1 MSGYGVG
8 EAEMPAGFLARA
20 VEAVMTSLA
29 KTRVLGRSGQHAEL
43 HARQMEMSLTRRV
56 EMFSGRLAN
65 QVWSP
70 GEWFGLEN
78 DLASVTPVV
87 RWEAPEGW
95 TCLMIVIIVR
105 RNELWALKMYLGVMD
120 LSKEKKII

>member
-20 VEAVMTSLA
+20 VEAVMISLT
-29 KTRVLGRSGQHAEL
+29 KTRVLGRSEQHAEL
-43 HARQMEMSLTRRV
+43 CARQMEMSLTCRWRCSREDWV
-56 EMFSGRLAN
+56 IRCGA
-65 QVWSP
+65 Q
-70 GEWFGLEN
+70 EN